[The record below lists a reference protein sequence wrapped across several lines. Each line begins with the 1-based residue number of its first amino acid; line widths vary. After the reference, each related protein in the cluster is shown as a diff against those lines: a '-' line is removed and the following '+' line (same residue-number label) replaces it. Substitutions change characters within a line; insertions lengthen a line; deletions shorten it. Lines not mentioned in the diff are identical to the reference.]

1 MHELNLTMMTD
12 FYQLTMMQGYY
23 LNGAYKKTAV
33 FDLFFRRSPEQSA
46 YAVACGLDLLIKYV
60 ESIRF
65 SDDDIKFLEDMN
77 CFKPE
82 FLEYLRGFKFTGDI
96 HAVPEGTVVFPH
108 EPILR
113 VTAPIIEA
121 QFLETAM
128 LNIINHQTLI
138 ATKAARIC
146 YAAEGDPVL
155 EFGLRRAQGPDAG
168 ILGARAAVIGGCAA
182 TSNVL
187 AGKMFDV
194 PVRGTHA
201 HSWIMSF
208 DDELTAF
215 REYARLYPAGCIL
228 LVDTY
233 NTLKSGVPNAIKVFT
248 EMREQGRLSGVYGIR
263 LDSGDLA
270 YLSKAARTMLDDA
283 GFAGAIISA
292 SGDLD
297 EGLIKDLKHQGA
309 KITLWGVG
317 TNLITSKDCPS
328 LGGVYKI
335 AAKEGEDGELIPKI
349 KLSENAEKVTNP
361 GKKIVFRIYDKENGK
376 MKADV
381 IALEDEEINEAQD
394 LTLYHPI
401 ATWKKMVLPVGTFSV
416 RKLLVPVFEQGKCVY
431 NSPSVMDIK
440 KYCQQELNTLWEEHK
455 RLRMPQLMP
464 VDLSDKLYDLKTK
477 LISELRQV

>member
-1 MHELNLTMMTD
+1 
-12 FYQLTMMQGYY
+12 
-23 LNGAYKKTAV
+23 KKTAV
-33 FDLFFRRSPEQSA
+33 FDLFFRKNPEESA
-46 YAVACGLDLLIKYV
+46 YSIACGLDVLIKYI
-60 ESIRF
+60 ESIHF
-65 SDDDIKFLEDMN
+65 SDDDIEFLKGLG
-77 CFKPE
+77 CFGAE
-82 FLEYLRGFKFTGDI
+82 FLEYLREFKFSGDI
-96 HAVPEGTVVFPH
+96 LAVPEGTVVFPH

-113 VTAPIIEA
+113 VSAPIIEA
-121 QFLETAM
+121 QFLETTL

-168 ILGARAAVIGGCAA
+168 IFGARAAVIGGCAA

-187 AGKMFDV
+187 AGKMFGV

-208 DDELTAF
+208 GDELAAF
-215 REYARLYPAGCIL
+215 REYARLYPSACIL

-233 NTLKSGVPNAIKVFT
+233 NTLKSGVLNAIKVFE
-248 EMREQGRLSGVYGIR
+248 EMRGAGQLTGSYGIR

-270 YLSKAARTMLDDA
+270 YLSKAARVMLDEA
-283 GFAGAIISA
+283 GFTDAVISA
-292 SGDLD
+292 SSDLD

-335 AAKEGEDGELIPKI
+335 SAQEDSNGNVIPRIKI
-349 KLSENAEKVTNP
+349 SENPEKITNP
-361 GKKIVFRIYDKENGK
+361 GKKTVFRIYDRQNGK

-381 IALEDEEINEAQD
+381 IALDDEKIDDTQD
-394 LTLYHPI
+394 LTLFHPI
-401 ATWKKMVLPVGTFSV
+401 ATWKTMELRAGTYSV
-416 RKLLVPVFEQGKCVY
+416 RELLMPVYVSGECVY
-431 NSPSVMDIK
+431 NSPSVMEIK
-440 KYCQQELNTLWEEHK
+440 QYCRQELDTLWDEHK
-455 RLRMPQLMP
+455 RLLRPHIMP
-464 VDLSDKLYDLKTK
+464 VDLSEKLYELKTQ
-477 LISELRQV
+477 LISELRGV